1 MIIESLDYINVDNTV
16 LGKPEDVIFLERQ
29 NLCDSNFQFTFDFSN
44 RNVHFFYIKI
54 DEGKIDVYFEES
66 ILADLYTSQVT
77 FY

>member
-44 RNVHFFYIKI
+44 RNVHFF
-54 DEGKIDVYFEES
+54 
-66 ILADLYTSQVT
+66 LYKD
-77 FY
+77 